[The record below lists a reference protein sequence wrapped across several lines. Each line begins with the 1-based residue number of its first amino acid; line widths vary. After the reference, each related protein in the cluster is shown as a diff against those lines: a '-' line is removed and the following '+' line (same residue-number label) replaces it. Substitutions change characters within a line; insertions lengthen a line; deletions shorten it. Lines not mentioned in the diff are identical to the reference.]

1 MNVWG
6 FVFKGNML
14 LKITGWFVYLNK
26 VCPVE
31 GGYNVSL
38 SRQFLLLPP
47 APCPGLVI
55 FWHSPFLSI
64 PVFRMMKST
73 VFTRLFCH

>member
-26 VCPVE
+26 FHPIE
-31 GGYNVSL
+31 
-38 SRQFLLLPP
+38 
-47 APCPGLVI
+47 
-55 FWHSPFLSI
+55 
-64 PVFRMMKST
+64 
-73 VFTRLFCH
+73 